1 LLNSLKVIALFL
13 SVFLLYGCNG
23 TTDSGTQ
30 ETTMQGSGQPENT
43 STVPAAEAENSSS
56 ATGDAVRVARWWPN
70 PKGAFPLA
78 PLKGRLAVVNNCL
91 VMSNKDVPPMLPI
104 FPDGIG
110 VWDDAKQTFTFK
122 GKVIGIGET
131 IEAGGGRILDLNTLK
146 KAGIKYDVPDCGT
159 TNFWLAY

>member
-1 LLNSLKVIALFL
+1 MSNNLNVIALLLAVSLL
-13 SVFLLYGCNG
+13 SGCNA
-23 TTDSGTQ
+23 TTGSGIQ
-30 ETTMQGSGQPENT
+30 ETTIQGSGQPANT
-43 STVPAAEAENSSS
+43 TTVPTAKAESPPTP

-91 VMSNKDVPPMLPI
+91 VMSNDGPPMLPI
-104 FPDGIG
+104 FPYGIG
-110 VWDDAKQTFTFK
+110 VWDDAKQAFTFK

-131 IEAGGGRILDLNTLK
+131 IEAGGGRIIDLNTLK